1 MHLFIYRYMY
11 VCTYI
16 YIYMYICVCVYTCLY
31 VLLSF
36 LTFACLL
43 LAQIPLTQQT
53 CIVTCKKKMPRSTV
67 RGPHPRPQQFL
78 RIRYRFVNEAGYW
91 FNIDNRNDFEPQFCP
106 GGLQFGGVILRDL
119 DGHTWAWYANDIDEP
134 QFSDRWIWFPQGLYA
149 AYFWPDGIPAGI
161 PLPA

>member
-1 MHLFIYRYMY
+1 MHIR
-11 VCTYI
+11 VCACVYI
-16 YIYMYICVCVYTCLY
+16 YIYIHICIYACVCIHMFVC
-31 VLLSF
+31 
-36 LTFACLL
+36 TFEFFDVCMPALGSNSINTANMHCYM
-43 LAQIPLTQQT
+43 Q
-53 CIVTCKKKMPRSTV
+53 KKMPRSTV

-134 QFSDRWIWFPQGLYA
+134 QFLDRWIWFPQGLFA
-149 AYFWPDGIPAGI
+149 AYFWPDGRPARI